1 MKLHVE
7 EGELSEIN
15 VTPLVDVFLVLLVIF
30 MITAP
35 VLKTALEVGLP
46 PADTSVPQLA
56 GGIVVELDAGGSL
69 MVDGR
74 AVAPVDLVATLHQK
88 HARAAGDT
96 SGVPIFLAADK
107 RAPYGDVVAVLDRM
121 RLEGFPDVGL
131 LTDEN
136 GTAKQNSRDR
146 KRR

>member
-1 MKLHVE
+1 MKLQVE
-7 EGELSEIN
+7 ERELSEIN

-46 PADTSVPQLA
+46 PATTSRPQLA
-56 GGIVVELDAGGSL
+56 GGIVVELDSGGSL
-69 MVDGR
+69 LVDGKALALR
-74 AVAPVDLVATLHQK
+74 DLATTLRDK
-88 HARAAGDT
+88 HARALGDST
-96 SGVPIFLAADK
+96 GVPIFLAADR

-131 LTDEN
+131 LTERS
-136 GTAKQNSRDR
+136 AREVEER
-146 KRR
+146 